1 MSVLFEHKS
10 NLPLID
16 GIIDMTEELFLFLL
30 CSRLPLLSIKNVSG
44 QCETNFL
51 FPFLCLWN
59 NLNAERPS
67 MWAGG
72 LTPAMSRN
80 VGAKSMFRTISF
92 ILEKKNY
99 TNVGRLK
106 PSVGKQCVS
115 FVRSLC
121 PRFNAGSSN

>member
-92 ILEKKNY
+92 ILEKKKLY
-99 TNVGRLK
+99 KRRTVKTECWKAVRFIRALTL
-106 PSVGKQCVS
+106 SQVQCRV
-115 FVRSLC
+115 L
-121 PRFNAGSSN
+121 